1 MEPVANRD
9 FLLAFIASNNN
20 NFYNGINDININYYV
35 YNNVINNYHYYMNNQ
50 NFQAGA
56 AGGAAAVTA
65 SALETFE
72 RLGIDVCKVAPQE
85 QAEEQD
91 KAAEHS
97 CEDAWSCSICQ
108 INEQEEEKEEEEEKK
123 DEEVNEIVK
132 TKCKH
137 VFHSKCLAKWVVIR
151 TTCPVCR
158 ASLIMKIT

>member
-1 MEPVANRD
+1 MNMEPVANRD

-35 YNNVINNYHYYMNNQ
+35 YNNVINNYHYYMNHQ

-56 AGGAAAVTA
+56 AAVAA

-72 RLGIDVCKVAPQE
+72 RLGIDVCKVAEE

-91 KAAEHS
+91 KSAEHS

-108 INEQEEEKEEEEEKK
+108 INEQEEEKEEEK
-123 DEEVNEIVK
+123 EEVNEIVK

-137 VFHSKCLAKWVVIR
+137 VFHSKCLAKWVVIK